1 MKVSSYLSFTGV
13 VMPRGKKKRLQ
24 SRVIPV
30 RQQPREFARR
40 KQWTDE
46 SMLAA
51 MEAAKK
57 GTMSINKAAV
67 LHGVPPT
74 TLKDRLS
81 GKVVHGTAPGPKQ
94 YLSAEEEAELAS
106 HLVEVAQVGY
116 GKTRKQVM
124 HIAEQ
129 VARDKSILR
138 GDRISSGWWRRF
150 TDRQPQLS
158 LRRGDVTAHV
168 RMDATSKQTLRKYY
182 KLLSETLAKYGI
194 TNSPAQVYNMDET
207 GIPLDPRSP
216 NIVVKYNVA
225 KKRYDI
231 VFRAR
236 KNRCLYW
243 VVPMPLARRSPLW

>member
-1 MKVSSYLSFTGV
+1 
-13 VMPRGKKKRLQ
+13 
-24 SRVIPV
+24 
-30 RQQPREFARR
+30 
-40 KQWTDE
+40 
-46 SMLAA
+46 MLAA

-94 YLSAEEEAELAS
+94 YLSTEEEAQLAS

-158 LRRGDVTAHV
+158 LRRGDATAHV
-168 RMDATSKQTLRKYY
+168 RMDATSKPTLRKYY

-207 GIPLDPRSP
+207 GIPLDPRPP
-216 NIVVKYNVA
+216 NIVVKCGQ
-225 KKRYDI
+225 KKVRYRVSGKKEQVSVLGCANAVGQAIPPMVIFDG
-231 VFRAR
+231 
-236 KNRCLYW
+236 KYLNYQWTLGE
-243 VVPMPLARRSPLW
+243 VPGTYYGMSGKGGQTRSCFAIGSRTTF